1 LRLNATAS
9 PGLARLIREGAEPIS
24 SIDEAVLD
32 PLLGRIGDARVV
44 LLGEA
49 SHGTSEFYRM
59 RSRITRELVT
69 RAGFTIVAVEA
80 DWPDARWVDAY
91 VRHASEPPSKEQPFR
106 RFPRWMWRNGEVAEF
121 VEWLRQHNG
130 ALAQRDAR
138 VAFYGLDLYSLYAS
152 IESVLHYLDRTDP
165 QAARLARERYGCL
178 TPWADEPAAYG
189 RAAITDAE
197 RSCES
202 EVVRTLQDLLARRL
216 DYAGRG
222 GGDRFLDAVQN
233 ARLVANAE
241 RYYRVMYY
249 GSTESW
255 NLRDQHMFDTLETL
269 LAAHGPD
276 ARAVVW
282 AHNSH
287 IGNAAATEMGWA
299 GQLNVGHLCRETFGL
314 QAFLVG
320 FGTDHGTV
328 AAAHNWDEPMQV
340 MQVRPSH
347 PESYERLFHDSDL
360 AAGLLP
366 LRVPAN
372 AAIRDALLPDRLE
385 RAIGVIYRPATELAS
400 HYFRASLPQQFDEY
414 IWFDQTGPV
423 TPLPDPAEAGPP
435 DTYPFGL

>member
-1 LRLNATAS
+1 MRVSTG
-9 PGLARLIREGAEPIS
+9 PDLARLIREEAESFSGIE
-24 SIDEAVLD
+24 DANLD
-32 PLLGRIGDARVV
+32 PLLARIGDARVV

-59 RSRITRELVT
+59 RARITRELVT
-69 RAGFTIVAVEA
+69 RAGFTVVAVEA

-91 VRHASEPPSKEQPFR
+91 VRHATAPPSKEPPFK
-106 RFPRWMWRNGEVAEF
+106 RFPRWMWRNREVAEF
-121 VEWLRQHNG
+121 LAWLRQHNG
-130 ALAQRDAR
+130 SLADRERR
-138 VAFYGLDLYSLYAS
+138 VGFYGLDLYSLYTS

-165 QAARLARERYGCL
+165 AAARLARDRYGCL

-197 RSCES
+197 RSCEF
-202 EVVRTLQDLLARRL
+202 EVVRTLQDLLSRRL
-216 DYAGRG
+216 DYARHGD
-222 GGDRFLDAVQN
+222 GDRFLDAVQN

-282 AHNSH
+282 EHNSH
-287 IGNAAATEMGWA
+287 IGDAAATEMGRA
-299 GQLNVGHLCRETFGL
+299 GQLNVGRLCREAFG
-314 QAFLVG
+314 AGAYLVG
-320 FGTDHGTV
+320 FGTDHGAV

-340 MQVRPSH
+340 MEVLPSH
-347 PESYERLFHDSDL
+347 PASYERIFHDAGIE
-360 AAGLLP
+360 AALLP
-366 LRVPAN
+366 LRAAAN
-372 AAIRDALLPDRLE
+372 TASREELLPDRLE
-385 RAIGVIYRPATELAS
+385 RAIGVIYRPATEIAS
-400 HYFRASLPQQFDEY
+400 HYFRASLPEQFDEY
-414 IWFDQTGPV
+414 IWFDRTGAV
-423 TPLPDPAEAGPP
+423 TELAGPAEAGLP